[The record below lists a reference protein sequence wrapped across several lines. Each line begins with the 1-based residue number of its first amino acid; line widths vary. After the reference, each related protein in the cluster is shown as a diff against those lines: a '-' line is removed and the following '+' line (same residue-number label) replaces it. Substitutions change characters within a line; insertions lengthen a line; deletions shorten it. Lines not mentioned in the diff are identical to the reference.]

1 MGGSKM
7 KLSEWKEIYLDVFK
21 DSEKLKDQID
31 FEGGL
36 AGMVLDGVYTTQ
48 DIDGEEATDDEC
60 LLLISEL
67 TELYK
72 KEKTK

>member
-1 MGGSKM
+1 M

-21 DSEKLKDQID
+21 DSEKLKEID

-72 KEKTK
+72 KEKSK

>member
-1 MGGSKM
+1 M
-7 KLSEWKEIYLDVFK
+7 KLKEWKETYLDVFEN
-21 DSEKLKDQID
+21 SEKLKDQID

-36 AGMVLDGVYTTQ
+36 AGMVLDGVLTIQ
-48 DIDGEEATDDEC
+48 HIDGEEATDHEC

-72 KEKTK
+72 KNKTK